1 MQLNEEIRDK
11 EVRLVGDDGE
21 QLGIMSGREAQEKAN
36 EQGLDLVKISP
47 KAKPPVCKI
56 MDYGKFK
63 YEQAKKEKEAKKNQK
78 VITVKE
84 VRLSPNIEEH
94 DLNIKANQ
102 AKKFLKNED
111 KVKVTL
117 RFRGREMKN
126 THKGKEIM
134 DHFKEIL
141 DELCVVEKPAKLEGR
156 QMIMILAPKKRT
168 SLV

>member
-156 QMIMILAPKKRT
+156 QMIMILAPKKEQA
-168 SLV
+168 

>member
-1 MQLNEEIRDK
+1 MNEEIRDK
-11 EVRLVGDDGE
+11 EVRLVSDDGE
-21 QLGIMSGREAQEKAN
+21 QLGVMSGKEAQAIASER
-36 EQGLDLVKISP
+36 GMDLVKIAP

-56 MDYGKFK
+56 MDYGKYK
-63 YEQAKKEKEAKKNQK
+63 YEQAKKEKEAKKKQK

-102 AKKFLKNED
+102 ANKFLKNED

-126 THKGKEIM
+126 TQKGLEIM
-134 DHFKEIL
+134 EKFRKTLEDI
-141 DELCVVEKPAKLEGR
+141 CTVEKAAKLEGR
-156 QMIMILAPKKRT
+156 QMIMVLAPKKEQA
-168 SLV
+168 

>member
-1 MQLNEEIRDK
+1 
-11 EVRLVGDDGE
+11 
-21 QLGIMSGREAQEKAN
+21 MSGKEAQAIAN
-36 EQGLDLVKISP
+36 EKGLDLVKIAP

-56 MDYGKFK
+56 MDYGKYK
-63 YEQAKKEKEAKKNQK
+63 YEQAKKEKEAKKKQK

-102 AKKFLKNED
+102 AHKFLKNED

-126 THKGKEIM
+126 THKGLEIM
-134 DHFKEIL
+134 EKFRKIL
-141 DELCVVEKPAKLEGR
+141 EDVCIVEKPAKLEGR
-156 QMIMILAPKKRT
+156 QMIMVLAPKKEQA
-168 SLV
+168 

>member
-102 AKKFLKNED
+102 AKK
-111 KVKVTL
+111 VS
-117 RFRGREMKN
+117 
-126 THKGKEIM
+126 
-134 DHFKEIL
+134 
-141 DELCVVEKPAKLEGR
+141 
-156 QMIMILAPKKRT
+156 QKRR
-168 SLV
+168 

>member
-1 MQLNEEIRDK
+1 
-11 EVRLVGDDGE
+11 
-21 QLGIMSGREAQEKAN
+21 MSGKEAQAIAN
-36 EQGLDLVKISP
+36 ERGLDLVKIAP

-56 MDYGKFK
+56 MDYGKYK
-63 YEQAKKEKEAKKNQK
+63 YEQAKKEKEAKKKQK

-102 AKKFLKNED
+102 AHKFLKNED

-126 THKGKEIM
+126 TQKGNEIM
-134 DHFKEIL
+134 EKFRKIL
-141 DELCVVEKPAKLEGR
+141 EDICVVEKPAKLEGR
-156 QMIMILAPKKRT
+156 QMIMVLAPKKEQA
-168 SLV
+168 